1 MKEKLPL
8 HEFQKEFPQESQEG
22 ATSESYSENKLR
34 PQKLDDYIGQKAV
47 TSRLEVFLA
56 AAKKRKSSLDHVLL
70 SGPPGLGKTTL
81 AYIIARELGGQLHQ
95 VPGPSIERSV
105 DLLAIL
111 SSLQAGDVLFIDEIH
126 RLNATIE
133 ESLYPAMEDRRI
145 QVVLGEGSAAQ
156 AVTLPLQPFT
166 LVGATTQAGKLTAP
180 LRDRFGIHFNLDF
193 YSEEE
198 MCEILTRSASIL
210 QIKLDNDELI
220 KVAKRSRG
228 TPRVGNRL
236 LSRVRDF
243 VEVSREKKSDLSQQT
258 REVVQKFSQK
268 KETALV
274 DAALDFL
281 DVDLQGLQPLD
292 RRYLQILID
301 NFNGGPAGIEA
312 LAASLSEDRRT
323 LEELVEPYLLK
334 IGYLIRSSR
343 GRIATPQA
351 YTHLGLKIPAKI
363 ASIDTSQE
371 TLI

>member
-1 MKEKLPL
+1 M
-8 HEFQKEFPQESQEG
+8 
-22 ATSESYSENKLR
+22 
-34 PQKLDDYIGQKAV
+34 
-47 TSRLEVFLA
+47 
-56 AAKKRKSSLDHVLL
+56 
-70 SGPPGLGKTTL
+70 GKTTL
-81 AYIIARELGGQLHQ
+81 AYIVARELGGQLHQ
-95 VPGPSIERSV
+95 VPGPSLERSV

-126 RLNATIE
+126 RLNSTIE

-145 QVVLGEGSAAQ
+145 QVILGEGASAQ

-193 YSEEE
+193 YSEDE
-198 MCEILTRSASIL
+198 MCEILKRSAKIL
-210 QIKLDNDELI
+210 DIDLSAEEI
-220 KVAKRSRG
+220 TKVSKRSRG

-243 VEVSREKKSDLSQQT
+243 VEVSKEEKNTLSVQT
-258 REVVQKFSQK
+258 QDVVHKFSK
-268 KETALV
+268 KKDVAIV

-281 DVDLQGLQPLD
+281 DVDLKGLQPLD

-301 NFNGGPAGIEA
+301 NFGGGPAGVEA

-343 GRIATPQA
+343 GRIATGPA
-351 YTHLGLKIPAKI
+351 YTHLGLKIPVKLPQGA
-363 ASIDTSQE
+363 DPTQE
-371 TLI
+371 TLF